1 MADFFTLVIMVIA
14 VFMLGFILGKD
25 SR

>member
-1 MADFFTLVIMVIA
+1 MADFFTLVIMVIS
-14 VFMLGFILGKD
+14 VFMVGFMLGKD

>member
-14 VFMLGFILGKD
+14 VFMIGFMLGKD